1 MASSC
6 RPLWSRDAAIPEYEK
21 PYPLLLARVSMPVL
35 GPDEPIDTEARLP
48 T

>member
-6 RPLWSRDAAIPEYEK
+6 RPPWPKDATIPEYEK
-21 PYPLLLARVSMPVL
+21 PYPLLLARVSLSVL
-35 GPDEPIDTEARLP
+35 GPDESIDTEARFL